1 MSVNVNELEGYYINL
16 SHRTD
21 RREHMEQLKQK
32 YPFFKNIE
40 RKDAI
45 KNKRGDIGCSLSH
58 IKCLNELLKL
68 NKEYYCLLED
78 DFFILNEDN
87 FNGFMLGFDKIKN
100 DTNWDIIT
108 LTPRGDTIVKNY
120 NQGFHKI
127 INTQTTTGYIIKH
140 NFIKRLLE
148 VYNKGVDKLMKNGAA
163 GLYALD
169 QCWKPLQLESNF
181 IYYENIYGGQLPSY
195 SDIEKNVVDYNKR
208 FIEQYKY

>member
-1 MSVNVNELEGYYINL
+1 MSVSEVEGYYINL
-16 SHRTD
+16 NHRTD
-21 RREHMEQLKQK
+21 RKEHMEQLKHTH
-32 YPFFKNIE
+32 PFFKNIE
-40 RKDAI
+40 RMEAVV
-45 KNKRGDIGCSLSH
+45 NKRGDIGCSLSH
-58 IKCLNELLKL
+58 IKCLNELLKR
-68 NKEYYCLLED
+68 NKECYLIMED
-78 DFFILNEDN
+78 DFCILNEDN

-148 VYNKGVDKLMKNGAA
+148 VYNKGVEQLMENGAP
-163 GLYALD
+163 GLYSLD

-195 SDIEKNVVDYNKR
+195 SDIEKIVVDYNKR

>member
-1 MSVNVNELEGYYINL
+1 MSTNNNELEGYYINL
-16 SHRTD
+16 NHRTD

-40 RKDAI
+40 RMDAI

-87 FNGFMLGFDKIKN
+87 FNRFMLEFYKIKN
-100 DTNWDIIT
+100 DKNWDVIT
-108 LTPRGDTIVKNY
+108 LTPRGNTVVKNY
-120 NQGFHKI
+120 NKGFHKI
-127 INTQTTTGYIIKH
+127 INNQTATGYIVKH
-140 NFIKRLLE
+140 NFIKQLLE
-148 VYNKGVDKLMKNGAA
+148 VYKKGVEQLMKNEAPV
-163 GLYALD
+163 LYSLD

-181 IYYENIYGGQLPSY
+181 IYYENIYGGQLPCY
-195 SDIEKNVVDYNKR
+195 SDIEKRVVDYNKR
-208 FIEQYKY
+208 FIEQYIY